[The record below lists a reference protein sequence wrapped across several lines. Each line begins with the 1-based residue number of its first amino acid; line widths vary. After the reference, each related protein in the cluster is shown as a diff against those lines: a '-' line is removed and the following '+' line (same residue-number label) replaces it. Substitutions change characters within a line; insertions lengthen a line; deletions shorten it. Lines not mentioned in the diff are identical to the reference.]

1 MTSAVQEKNKQ
12 QKAIMRNLIKDEV
25 AENKKRDLL

>member
-1 MTSAVQEKNKQ
+1 MTPAVQEKNKQ

-25 AENKKRDLL
+25 AENKKT